1 MKIRTTLLSLTLCFG
16 LGSLNAQT
24 TSDFESF
31 AVTDTF
37 INGISN
43 PLGYSFLDGNVAFEN
58 YYDTSF
64 GGYWSGGFAIS
75 GVKDSTTQG
84 FSNLYGCFPAEGA
97 SGSSNYAMG
106 NNFSM
111 AILNGNASG
120 KMVDGLH
127 ITNSTFAVLSMT
139 HGDNFAKKF
148 GGADGND
155 PDWFKI
161 EIFGQKDGVF
171 TDTVEFYL
179 ADYRFADNS
188 KDYIIKNWKW
198 LDLKPLGNVDTL
210 IFYLSSSDNN
220 QLGMKTPA
228 FFAIDNLKTLDS
240 GLDLKKENA
249 AVISMYPNPAEEWV
263 FFKGLDQNS
272 QLEIIDISGKSIW
285 TGLIDDSGFDVSKFE
300 KGLYFYKLSSDEKL
314 TEGRFIIK

>member
-1 MKIRTTLLSLTLCFG
+1 MKNRTTLLSIALCIGF
-16 LGSLNAQT
+16 GSLNAQT

-31 AVTDTF
+31 SVVDTF
-37 INGISN
+37 MNGASN
-43 PLGYSFLDGNVAFEN
+43 PLGHTFLDGNVAFEN

-75 GVKDSTTQG
+75 GVKDSTSQG

-97 SGSSNYAMG
+97 AGSSNYAMG

-139 HGDNFAKKF
+139 MGDNFAKKF
-148 GGADGND
+148 GGLDGND

-161 EIFGQKDGVF
+161 EIFGQSGGVF

-179 ADYRFADNS
+179 ADYRFSDNS

-198 LDLKPLGNVDTL
+198 LDLRPLGNVDTL

-220 QLGMKTPA
+220 QLGMNTPA

-240 GLDLKKENA
+240 GLDLNPDKID
-249 AVISMYPNPAEEWV
+249 AVSVYPNPAEDWI
-263 FFKGLDQNS
+263 FFNGLDENS
-272 QLEIIDISGKSIW
+272 RLEIIDISGKSVWIGAIDAS
-285 TGLIDDSGFDVSKFE
+285 GLDLSRFE
-300 KGLYFYKLSSDEKL
+300 KGLYFYKLSSARNLKD
-314 TEGRFIIK
+314 GRFIIK